1 MSILV
6 KLLVRF
12 DDYFNVL
19 FNVTCFINL
28 STIFVSLTT
37 FKMTYKKMNATNSS
51 SNIVKVSVGV
61 RYSVHYSVHE
71 NNDDS
76 NRSLFTPSRS
86 IPWNECWQNALHK
99 YFFQIS
105 MNASL
110 IHVMLRPHVKI
121 FLEALHAH
129 ATSVFLEMGL
139 IVLVS
144 MNKRSF
150 FCSWNK
156 NFH

>member
-1 MSILV
+1 
-6 KLLVRF
+6 
-12 DDYFNVL
+12 
-19 FNVTCFINL
+19 
-28 STIFVSLTT
+28 
-37 FKMTYKKMNATNSS
+37 
-51 SNIVKVSVGV
+51 
-61 RYSVHYSVHE
+61 
-71 NNDDS
+71 
-76 NRSLFTPSRS
+76 
-86 IPWNECWQNALHK
+86 
-99 YFFQIS
+99 

-150 FCSWNK
+150 AAEVKIFTNCAIHLEANYTDRRDFLRNYTDHILK
-156 NFH
+156 LEI